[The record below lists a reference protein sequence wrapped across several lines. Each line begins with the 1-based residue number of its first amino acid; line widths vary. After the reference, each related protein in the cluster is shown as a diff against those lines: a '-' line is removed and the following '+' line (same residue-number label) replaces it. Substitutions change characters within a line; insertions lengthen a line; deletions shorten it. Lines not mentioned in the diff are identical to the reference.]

1 MPTDFRQLSPRSI
14 LAGTFALFLVPF
26 LLVIS
31 FPAQLDMVVDK
42 SSYLVFHNIAEFF
55 SITVSLSVFSVG
67 WFTYDQSKDR
77 HALFLSAAFLAVG
90 LLDLMHTMSNAA
102 MPPFFTPN
110 STNKSTQFW
119 IAARLFDASAF
130 LASAYIYP
138 AGQSRWLARKPL
150 LASVLILTGAIFTGV
165 VYFPSH
171 LPPTAVPD
179 VGLTQLKRY
188 LEFLVI
194 LLLAAAAVAY
204 YRRMQQTEDRS
215 LVYLPAAFIIC
226 IFSEGVFA
234 SYKTGFDTY
243 NVLGHIYKVAAFFL
257 IYKGIFIAAV
267 KAPYER
273 LANAERL
280 RHLASFPQLNPNPV
294 LEVDRAG
301 EIAYCNPAAHRFLE
315 RCGREEEDC
324 RIFLPPDMD
333 RILSEL
339 EAHEESAHYREIA
352 VGDRIF
358 GQTVQ
363 LLPQFGKVRLYAY
376 DITERKRAESAL
388 RENEQRVSA
397 LINAA
402 DESILLFGLQ
412 GEILTANTT
421 AARRLGLQVDDVVGR
436 QWPDLLPPDLTASR
450 AQRVEEVLRTGEP
463 VRFVDERAGIIFDH
477 CAYPVREGDGSVT
490 AVAVFSRDITALKW
504 AEEERDR
511 LVVEL
516 ERRAVELNTVFT
528 VLPYLVSV
536 HGMDG
541 RYLRANPAIVNLF
554 GLDPTSSPREEIAR
568 RLNARFPDGRPITRE
583 NMPSNRALKGE
594 TVSGVEYLITDARGE
609 EHVLLM
615 NAIPL
620 QLDGQVYGAV
630 FAQLDITE
638 RKRAEEELRRAHN
651 ELELRVRERTEDLA
665 ATVETLL
672 GEIADRE
679 RAEKN
684 LQRLN
689 SLYAVLSE
697 TDQAIVRAGDRDA
710 LFNDFCRIA
719 VEEGGFL
726 LAWVGQVDEE
736 TGQLEPVAACGATGY
751 LDDIRI
757 THNEEPAGLG
767 PTGKSVRDGT
777 YHVCNDFQSDPCT
790 GPWHERGKAHG
801 IHASASVALKEEGRV
816 IGALTLYAGE
826 KDFFDKQHLELLVQM
841 GTDVSFALDNLARE
855 GRRQRAEQALREE
868 TLERL
873 RVVEALREK
882 EQMLLQQSRLAA
894 MGEMINNIAHQWR
907 QPLNVL
913 GLLLQQLQMSY
924 EMGSLS
930 KDELSSSVDK
940 SMGLINH
947 MSRTIDD
954 FRNYFRPDKEPVP
967 FSIQEVVGRTV
978 SLVEDSFRNHQIGI
992 DVRAETTLSI
1002 VGFPNEYA
1010 QVLLNILLNAR
1021 DALQERRPND
1031 ARVTIT
1037 VGREGERAVV
1047 TIADNAGGIPEEILD
1062 KIFEP
1067 YFTTKGPDR
1076 GTGVGLFMSKT
1087 IIEKNMNGLLTVR
1100 NTVDGAEFRIEV

>member
-1 MPTDFRQLSPRSI
+1 MPTDLRQLSPRSI

-26 LLVIS
+26 LLVEL

-42 SSYLVFHNIAEFF
+42 SSYLVFHNIAEIF
-55 SITVSLSVFSVG
+55 SIVVSLSVFSVG
-67 WFTYDQSKDR
+67 WITYDQSKDR
-77 HALFLSAAFLAVG
+77 HALFLSTAFLAVG
-90 LLDLMHTMSNAA
+90 LLDLMHTLSNAA
-102 MPPFFTPN
+102 MPPFLTPN

-138 AGQSRWLARKPL
+138 DSRSRWLSRKPL
-150 LASVLILTGAIFTGV
+150 LASVLVLTGAIFTGV
-165 VYFPSH
+165 VFFPSH
-171 LPPTAVPD
+171 LPATAVPG
-179 VGLTQLKRY
+179 VGLTPLKRY

-194 LLLAAAAVAY
+194 MLLAAAASAY
-204 YRRMQQTEDRS
+204 YQRMKQTGDRS
-215 LVYLPAAFIIC
+215 LVYYPASFIIC
-226 IFSEGVFA
+226 MFSEGVFA
-234 SYKTGFDTY
+234 SYTTGFDTY

-257 IYKGIFIAAV
+257 IFRMVFIAAV

-273 LANAERL
+273 LANEERL

-294 LEVDRAG
+294 LEVDRSG
-301 EIAYCNPAAHRFLE
+301 EIVYCNPAVRRFLE
-315 RCGREEEDC
+315 NCCTGGEGGRM
-324 RIFLPPDMD
+324 FLPPDMD

-339 EAHEESAHYREIA
+339 ENHEESAHYREIT
-352 VGDRIF
+352 VGDRVF

-363 LLPQFGKVRLYAY
+363 LVPQFGKVRLYCF
-376 DITERKRAESAL
+376 DITERRRAEAAL
-388 RENEQRVSA
+388 RENELRASA

-402 DESILLFGLQ
+402 DGSIWLFGLQ

-421 AARRLGLQVDDVVGR
+421 AARRLGLRVDEVVGR
-436 QWPDLLPPDLTASR
+436 RWPDLLPPDLVASR
-450 AQRVEEVLRTGEP
+450 AQRIDEIVRTREP
-463 VRFVDERAGIIFDH
+463 VRFVDERAGITFGH
-477 CAYPVREGDGSVT
+477 SAYPVRDEQGTIT
-490 AVAVFSRDITALKW
+490 AVAFFSRDITEIKR
-504 AEEERDR
+504 AEEERER

-516 ERRAVELNTVFT
+516 ERRAVELDAVFK

-554 GLDPTSSPREEIAR
+554 GFDPVSFPREEIAR
-568 RLNARFPDGRPITRE
+568 RVNARFPDGRPVTRE

-609 EHVLLM
+609 ERVLLM
-615 NAIPL
+615 SAIPL

-638 RKRAEEELRRAHN
+638 RKRAEEELLQARN
-651 ELELRVRERTEDLA
+651 ELENRVRERTGDLA

-679 RAEKN
+679 RAEKS

-697 TDQAIVRAGDRDA
+697 TNQAIVRAGDRDA

-719 VEEGGFL
+719 VEDGGFL
-726 LAWVGQVDEE
+726 LAWVGLVHKS
-736 TGQLEPVAACGATGY
+736 TGQLAMVAACGATGY

-757 THNEEPAGLG
+757 TRNDEPTGLG
-767 PTGKSVRDGT
+767 PTGISVRAGT
-777 YHVCNDFQSDPCT
+777 YYVCNDFQNDPCT
-790 GPWHERGKAHG
+790 RPWHERGKAHG
-801 IHASASVALKEEGRV
+801 IKASASVALKEEGVV

-826 KDFFDKQHLELLVQM
+826 RDFFDQQHVELLVQM
-841 GTDVSFALDNLARE
+841 GADVSFALDNLMRE
-855 GRRQRAEQALREE
+855 ARRQEAEQALREE

-913 GLLLQQLQMSY
+913 GLLVQQLQMSY

-930 KDELSSSVDK
+930 KDDLSVSVDK

-954 FRNYFRPDKEPVP
+954 FRNYFRPDKEPVL
-967 FSIQEVVGRTV
+967 FSIREVVERTV

-992 DVRAETTLSI
+992 DFRAGASPSI
-1002 VGFPNEYA
+1002 VGFPNEYSQA
-1010 QVLLNILLNAR
+1010 LLNIMMNAR
-1021 DALQERRPND
+1021 DALLEKRPDN
-1031 ARVTIT
+1031 AMVTISVT
-1037 VGREGERAVV
+1037 REGERAVV
-1047 TIADNAGGIPEEILD
+1047 IIADNGGGIPAEIMD

-1087 IIEKNMNGLLTVR
+1087 IIEKNMHGMLTVR
-1100 NTVDGAEFRIEV
+1100 NTAVGAEFRIEV